1 MLASHTISQPGRAFP
16 SWLTRGLLIWLTRG
30 LLIWLTR
37 LAIASLAVA
46 AAFSAAQA
54 PAASDAT
61 PAATD
66 IAKQASPPAKRPVD
80 LALVLPL
87 DAPAYARA
95 AEAVS
100 AGFVAGAGAAG
111 SRTTY
116 VVIPHAEDGV
126 VEAFETARR
135 SGAKVIVG
143 PLIRDD
149 LRIIAQTYLEL
160 PWTLALNQ
168 SEDAASGPVQLF
180 TFSLAVESD
189 ARTIARRMRDDA
201 AQNVAIVGDETPLMK
216 RFAGAFATEWLLGS
230 GTAPNSFRFDPAP
243 EALTALKRDLAKKTP
258 DAALLAVNGS
268 DAPLVKPFLG
278 TIAAYA
284 SGLVFDQKSEATLRD
299 LDGLAIVEIPW
310 LVSPGAPE
318 FARFPRRDF
327 GSASLER
334 LYALGLDAFRIA
346 QALMDGP
353 PRQFV
358 LEGATGH
365 VMLAEGRQ
373 FVREGR
379 LAVYRAGQ
387 LVPLD
392 GGR

>member
-1 MLASHTISQPGRAFP
+1 MSAASTVTTLRRALRRCVGGLAV
-16 SWLTRGLLIWLTRG
+16 
-30 LLIWLTR
+30 
-37 LAIASLAVA
+37 ASVAVA
-46 AAFSAAQA
+46 AAFSAAQT
-54 PAASDAT
+54 PAASDIKPETGEIAQ
-61 PAATD
+61 PAAVLPKPPVD
-66 IAKQASPPAKRPVD
+66 IAV
-80 LALVLPL
+80 VLPL
-87 DAPAYARA
+87 SVAAYARA

-100 AGFVAGAGAAG
+100 AGFIAAAAG

-126 VEAFETARR
+126 LGAFETARK

-143 PLIRDD
+143 PLVRDD
-149 LRIIAQTYLEL
+149 LRTIAQADIEL

-168 SEDAASGPVQLF
+168 SEDTSSQIRLF

-189 ARTIARRMRDDA
+189 ARTIAHRMRDDA
-201 AQNVAIVGDETPLMK
+201 AQNVAIVGAESALMK
-216 RFAGAFATEWLLGS
+216 RFAGAFATEWLLAG
-230 GTAPNSFRFDPAP
+230 GNAPSSFRFDPAP
-243 EALTALKRDLAKKTP
+243 EALTVLKRDFLKKAP
-258 DAALLAVNGS
+258 DAALLAVDGNA
-268 DAPLVKPFLG
+268 APLLKPFLG
-278 TIAAYA
+278 TTAAYA
-284 SGLVFDQKSEATLRD
+284 SGLVFDQNSVAALRD

-310 LVSPGAPE
+310 LVTPSAPE
-318 FARFPRRDF
+318 FAKYPRRDY

-353 PRQFV
+353 PEQFV

-365 VMLAEGRQ
+365 VTLAEGRQ

-392 GGR
+392 GGH

>member
-1 MLASHTISQPGRAFP
+1 MSAASAVTLHRA
-16 SWLTRGLLIWLTRG
+16 LR
-30 LLIWLTR
+30 R
-37 LAIASLAVA
+37 LCGGVAVASFAMA

-54 PAASDAT
+54 PAASDSKPEGADVAK
-61 PAATD
+61 PAAETPKAQVD
-66 IAKQASPPAKRPVD
+66 IAV
-80 LALVLPL
+80 VLPL
-87 DAPAYARA
+87 NVAAYARA

-100 AGFVAGAGAAG
+100 AGFSAGAAG
-111 SRTTY
+111 GRTTF

-126 VEAFETARR
+126 LGAFEAARK

-143 PLIRDD
+143 PLVRDD
-149 LRIIAQTYLEL
+149 LRTIAQSDMDL

-168 SEDAASGPVQLF
+168 SEDTAGRIRLY

-189 ARTIARRMRDDA
+189 ARTIARRMHDDA
-201 AQNVAIVGDETPLMK
+201 AQNVAIVGAESALMK
-216 RFAGAFATEWLLGS
+216 RFAGAFATEWLLG
-230 GTAPNSFRFDPAP
+230 GGNAPTSFRFDPAP
-243 EALTALKRDLAKKTP
+243 DALTLLKRDVVKKAP
-258 DAALLAVNGS
+258 DAVLLAVDGNA
-268 DAPLVKPFLG
+268 APLLKSFLG
-278 TIAAYA
+278 TTSAYA
-284 SGLVFDQKSEATLRD
+284 SGLVFDQNSVAALRD

-310 LVSPGAPE
+310 LVTPAAPE
-318 FARFPRRDF
+318 FAKYPRRDY

-353 PRQFV
+353 PDQFV

-365 VMLAEGRQ
+365 VTLAEGRQ

-392 GGR
+392 GGH

>member
-1 MLASHTISQPGRAFP
+1 MSAASSVMPLRRALRRSVGWLAV
-16 SWLTRGLLIWLTRG
+16 
-30 LLIWLTR
+30 
-37 LAIASLAVA
+37 ASLAVA
-46 AAFSAAQA
+46 AAFSAAQT
-54 PAASDAT
+54 PAASDIKADT
-61 PAATD
+61 GDLAKPAAVPPKPPVD
-66 IAKQASPPAKRPVD
+66 IAV
-80 LALVLPL
+80 VLPL
-87 DAPAYARA
+87 NVAAYARA

-100 AGFVAGAGAAG
+100 AGFIAGAAG
-111 SRTTY
+111 GRTTY

-126 VEAFETARR
+126 LGAFEAAHK

-143 PLIRDD
+143 PLVRDD
-149 LRIIAQTYLEL
+149 LRTIAQADIEL

-168 SEDAASGPVQLF
+168 SEDTGSQIRLY

-189 ARTIARRMRDDA
+189 ARTIAHRMRDDA
-201 AQNVAIVGDETPLMK
+201 AQNVAIVGAESALMK
-216 RFAGAFATEWLLGS
+216 RFAGAFATEWLLS
-230 GTAPNSFRFDPAP
+230 GGNAPSSFRFDPAP
-243 EALTALKRDLAKKTP
+243 EALTVLKRDFLKKAP
-258 DAALLAVNGS
+258 EAALLAVDGNA
-268 DAPLVKPFLG
+268 APLLKPFLG
-278 TIAAYA
+278 TTAAYA
-284 SGLVFDQKSEATLRD
+284 SGLVFDQNSVAALRD

-310 LVSPGAPE
+310 LVTPGAPE
-318 FARFPRRDF
+318 FAKYPRRDY

-353 PRQFV
+353 PEQFV

-365 VMLAEGRQ
+365 VTLAEGRQ

-392 GGR
+392 GGH